1 MSMSMEMRALKSIL
15 AVKGLELPT
24 DVEAVNPVSEFISEQ
39 FSERFPQDNEMVTIL
54 RDLFVHRANTEPLGT
69 LQALQLFNHAIVN
82 FSMKPETK
90 AYIKELNADPD
101 E

>member
-1 MSMSMEMRALKSIL
+1 MSMELKALKSIL

-24 DVEAVNPVSEFISEQ
+24 DVVAANPVSEFISEQ
-39 FSERFPQDNEMVTIL
+39 FAERFPAGNEMVTIL
-54 RDLFVHRANTEPLGT
+54 RDLFVARANNEPLAT

-82 FSMKPETK
+82 FSIKPETI
-90 AYIKELNADPD
+90 AYIKDLNANTD

>member
-1 MSMSMEMRALKSIL
+1 MNIELNALKSIL
-15 AVKGLELPT
+15 AIKGLKLPT
-24 DVEAVNPVSEFISEQ
+24 DVEAANPVSEFVSDQ
-39 FSERFPQDNEMVTIL
+39 FKDRFPDNEMVKIL
-54 RDLFVHRANTEPLGT
+54 RDLSVDRANDEPLSI

-82 FSMKPETK
+82 FSMKDETK